1 MQTVHKSST
10 KKESD
15 VQAALEGG
23 DIFFP
28 VSKTP
33 ALLTFNMEMS
43 REDGWK
49 EEGRESHEGSPG
61 GASESEEK
69 FCSGETEESGVGG
82 DLFIV
87 SMEKTTISV
96 LKARGGE
103 DGCGCSGCLEGNC
116 LVNDVIV
123 VAESSRVTLGKF
135 DFTHQINRHCPGS
148 TSSVLSLL
156 P

>member
-1 MQTVHKSST
+1 MNFWVSLMQTVHKSC
-10 KKESD
+10 KENEPGMQPDLESD
-15 VQAALEGG
+15 G
-23 DIFFP
+23 IFYP

-43 REDGWK
+43 EEVDWAEDG
-49 EEGRESHEGSPG
+49 ESHEGSSG
-61 GASESEEK
+61 VASESEEK
-69 FCSGETEESGVGG
+69 FFSSESEGNTAGR

-116 LVNDVIV
+116 LVKDVIV
-123 VAESSRVTLGKF
+123 VAESSRVALGKF
-135 DFTHQINRHCPGS
+135 DFPLN
-148 TSSVLSLL
+148 
-156 P
+156 

>member
-1 MQTVHKSST
+1 MQTVHKSC
-10 KKESD
+10 KEKEPD
-15 VQAALEGG
+15 THAAFKGG

-49 EEGRESHEGSPG
+49 EDGAESPEGGPG
-61 GASESEEK
+61 EAPESEEK
-69 FCSGETEESGVGG
+69 FCSGETEGNGVGR

-116 LVNDVIV
+116 FVNDVIV

-135 DFTHQINRHCPGS
+135 DFPH
-148 TSSVLSLL
+148 
-156 P
+156 